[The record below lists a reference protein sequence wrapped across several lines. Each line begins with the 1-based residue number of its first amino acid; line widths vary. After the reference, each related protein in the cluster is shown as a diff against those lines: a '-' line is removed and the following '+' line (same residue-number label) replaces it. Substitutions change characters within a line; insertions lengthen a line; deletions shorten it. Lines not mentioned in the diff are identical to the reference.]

1 MNSSK
6 APKQRLLA
14 ALFTKGAKLGLDA
27 DTIRNQITPE
37 VLKKRLSEA
46 EPREIVRVIEHMTGL
61 YKSRPKKYESSKAGL
76 IEELEDAAKARWGAS
91 FEHSLNAF
99 INSHAF
105 QGTKTHYKFMRVTD
119 LKAFKDR
126 LVQLNRAEH
135 IIL

>member
-1 MNSSK
+1 MNTSK

-37 VLKKRLSEA
+37 VIKKRLSEA

-76 IEELEDAAKARWGAS
+76 IEELEDAAKSRWGAA
-91 FEHSLNAF
+91 FEQSLNAF
-99 INSHAF
+99 INSHAYK
-105 QGTKTHYKFMRVTD
+105 GTKTHYKFMSVTD

-126 LVQLNRAEH
+126 LVQLNRVEQ
-135 IIL
+135 ITL